1 MSPYVLMAVAIVS
14 EVFGSSMMK
23 LSDGFKRKAPTL
35 GILAGYLLAFYL
47 MAQAM
52 QELSLGFVYAAW
64 TGVGIAL
71 TAIVGAVF
79 WREGLGAK
87 KALGIAAVIGGVVLL
102 KMGA

>member
-23 LSDGFKRKAPTL
+23 LSDGFKRKAPIV
-35 GILAGYLLAFYL
+35 GIVAGYLAAFYL

-79 WREGLGAK
+79 WREGFNVK
-87 KALGIAAVIGGVVLL
+87 KALGIAIVIAGVILL
-102 KMGA
+102 KIGA